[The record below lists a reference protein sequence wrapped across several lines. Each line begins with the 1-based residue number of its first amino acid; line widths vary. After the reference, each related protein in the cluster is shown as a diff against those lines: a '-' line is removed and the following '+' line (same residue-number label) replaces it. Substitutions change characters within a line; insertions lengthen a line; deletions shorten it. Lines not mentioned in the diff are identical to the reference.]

1 LWQENPLLGQA
12 YSLAGA
18 SQHLAARFLCPGY
31 YAPPRRKTET
41 VYADS
46 EGQKQVQA
54 VRLTLKSQSIL
65 NFWHGGTGMNLKQGK
80 RSSTRMW
87 LIVLAIVF
95 AVCIGGMRPVAV
107 LAKSDD
113 ADPQDQKEEKKDD
126 KKDDKK
132 EKKGLPLK
140 PDRKI
145 EFTTDE
151 GTWLS
156 LDVSPDGKTI
166 VFELLGDIYT
176 LPIEGGEA
184 KRIDGGMAFDS
195 QPRFSPDG
203 KWITFISDRDGRENV
218 WIMHPDGTE
227 AKQVSK
233 DPNNDFAS
241 PSWSPDGRYIF
252 VSKAGFGI
260 TTYEIW
266 MYHVDGGTGIQ
277 ITKAKPTP
285 TTPRKERPNAM
296 GVVASSDGKYL
307 YYAMRK
313 GPFSYNA
320 QFPLWS
326 IMRRDRKT
334 GDEDTIIEQL
344 ESAFRP
350 ILSPD
355 GTKILYVTRYETES
369 ELRLRNLQTGD
380 DRWVRYPVTRDD
392 QESLFSRDIFPGYA
406 FLPDGNEIVYN
417 QDGKIRRLNLSTGA
431 ESIIPFTAKVS
442 QDIGPKLDFPQKV
455 EQGPVKVRL
464 IQDPVE
470 SPDGKKLAF
479 SAMTHLFAL
488 DLPNGKPQRVTT
500 GTAREFQPAWSPDGK
515 SLAYVTWSS
524 EGGQLWKVAA
534 SGGTPQQLSKSLG
547 VYSNPAW
554 SPDGTKIVV
563 LRGNAYDRENNEFDG
578 GQTSNADL
586 VWVPAEGGDANLI
599 LPARGAGGAH
609 FTHEKDR
616 IYVYTPQGL
625 ISLRYDGTDRR
636 THLVVKGKGLY
647 FFEEPIPADDLQPS
661 PDGQW
666 VLAHIMNQLYVI
678 AMPVVGGEAPTVD
691 VSTPS
696 VATKRLTDIGAD
708 YFGWAD
714 DGKTITWAVGSSY
727 FREPLSAIT
736 FEPPKDEKKEGEE
749 KDAEKKDS
757 GDAKSDTKADAK
769 KDDKDKKNE
778 KKEEKKLKEQDKNVT
793 EIAVNL
799 EVPRKTP
806 KGTIVLRGAT
816 VVTMKGD
823 EVLKNADIVIE
834 NNRITRVGAKGSI
847 PAGGKVFDVA
857 GKTIVPGFIDTHAHW
872 TEIRRGILD
881 TQNWAFLANVAYGVT
896 SGLDVQTGTND
907 MFAYQDLVDSGD
919 IIGLRAF
926 STGPGVFSDNN
937 FQSMEEVKGVLTKY
951 KKYYGTPNIKSYIV
965 GNRKQRQFMVQAS
978 KELGMMPTTEGGL
991 DLKLDLTHVIDGFH
1005 GNEHTLPITPLYKD
1019 VLQVFAQSGIAS
1031 TPTLIVN
1038 YGGPFGE
1045 NYWYEYSEVHD
1056 NAKLNHFTPHRL
1068 IDEKTKR
1075 RAQWFRKDEYAFPKL
1090 SAQVAK
1096 LEHAGGLVGVGS
1108 HGQLQ
1113 GLGYHW
1119 EMWMLASGGMS
1130 PLEVLRCATVNGSK
1144 IIGRPDD
1151 LGSIQP
1157 GKLADLVILDKNPLD
1172 DIHNTN
1178 TIHWVMKNGELFEG
1192 DTLNQLWPE
1201 QKKLEPL
1208 WFWNYDTPKSGD
1220 PLSYGKTVTP

>member
-1 LWQENPLLGQA
+1 MSWTLGKCA
-12 YSLAGA
+12 RVHRWLAGTMMI
-18 SQHLAARFLCPGY
+18 LCLMAAGLGR
-31 YAPPRRKTET
+31 A
-41 VYADS
+41 
-46 EGQKQVQA
+46 Q
-54 VRLTLKSQSIL
+54 
-65 NFWHGGTGMNLKQGK
+65 
-80 RSSTRMW
+80 
-87 LIVLAIVF
+87 VLANPYNPP
-95 AVCIGGMRPVAV
+95 AQN
-107 LAKSDD
+107 KEDEKKD
-113 ADPQDQKEEKKDD
+113 AKKDD
-126 KKDDKK
+126 KKD

-166 VFELLGDIYT
+166 AFDLLGNIYT
-176 LPIEGGEA
+176 MPIEGGEA
-184 KRIDGGMAFDS
+184 KAISTGMAFDS

-203 KWITFISDRDGRENV
+203 KWITFISDREGSENI
-218 WIMHPDGTE
+218 WIMHPDGKE
-227 AKQVSK
+227 PKQVSK
-233 DPNNDFAS
+233 DPSNAFAS
-241 PSWSPDGRYIF
+241 PSWAPDGKYIF

-260 TTYEIW
+260 AAYEIW
-266 MYHVDGGTGIQ
+266 MYHVDGGTGVQ

-285 TTPRKERPNAM
+285 TTPRRERPNDM
-296 GVVASSDGKYL
+296 GVVASPDGKYL

-320 QFPLWS
+320 QFPQWT

-334 GDEDTIIEQL
+334 GDEDALIEQL
-344 ESAFRP
+344 DSAFRP
-350 ILSPD
+350 QLSPD

-369 ELRLRNLQTGD
+369 ELRLRDLSTGD

-392 QESLFSRDIFPGYA
+392 QESLFSRDVFPGFG
-406 FLPDGNEIVYN
+406 FLPGGNEIIYN
-417 QDGKIRRLNLSTGA
+417 QDGKIRRLNISSGT
-431 ESIIPFTAKVS
+431 ETVIPFTAKIS
-442 QDIGPKLDFPQKV
+442 KDIGPKLDFPQKV

-464 IQDPVE
+464 IQAPVE
-470 SPDGKKLAF
+470 SPDGKRLVF
-479 SAMTHLFAL
+479 SAMTHLYTF
-488 DLPNGKPQRVTT
+488 DLPSGKPQRLTDSKLP
-500 GTAREFQPAWSPDGK
+500 EFQPAWSPDGK
-515 SLAYVTWSS
+515 SIAYVTWSN
-524 EGGQLWKVAA
+524 EGGELWKVAS
-534 SGGTPQQLSKSLG
+534 SGGAPQQLSKSIG
-547 VYSNPAW
+547 VYSEPAW
-554 SPDGTKIVV
+554 SPDGSKIVV
-563 LRGNAYDRENNEFDG
+563 LRGNAYDRENSEFDG
-578 GQTSNADL
+578 GQTANADL
-586 VWVPAEGGDANLI
+586 VWISAEGGDANLI

-609 FTHEKDR
+609 FTHDKDR
-616 IYVYTPQGL
+616 IFVNTPGGL

-636 THLVVKGKGLY
+636 THLIVKGKGLY
-647 FFEEPIPADDLQPS
+647 FFEDPIPADDIQPS

-666 VLAHIMNQLYVI
+666 VLAHVMNQLYVI
-678 AMPVVGGEAPTVD
+678 AMPVVGGEPPTVD

-714 DGKTITWAVGSSY
+714 DGKTITWAVGASY
-727 FREPLSAIT
+727 FREPLSAIS
-736 FEPPKDEKKEGEE
+736 FEPPKDEKKDGEG
-749 KDAEKKDS
+749 KDADKDKKDADKKES
-757 GDAKSDTKADAK
+757 ADAK
-769 KDDKDKKNE
+769 PDDKDKKDADKKDGDKKDE

-793 EIAVNL
+793 EIAVDL

-806 KGTIVLRGAT
+806 KGTVVLRGAT

-823 EVLKNADIVIE
+823 EVLKNADVVIE
-834 NNRITRVGAKGSI
+834 DNRIKRVGARGSV
-847 PAGGKVFDVA
+847 PAGAKVIDVA
-857 GKTIVPGFIDTHAHW
+857 GKTIVPGFVDTHAHW

-881 TQNWAFLANVAYGVT
+881 TQNWAFLANLAYGVT
-896 SGLDVQTGTND
+896 AGLDVQTGSND
-907 MFAYQDLVDSGD
+907 MFAYQDLVDTGD
-919 IIGLRAF
+919 ILGQRAF

-965 GNRKQRQFMVQAS
+965 GDRKQRQFMVMAS

-1019 VLQVFAQSGIAS
+1019 VIQIFAQSGIAS

-1045 NYWYEYSEVHD
+1045 DYWYEYTEVHD
-1056 NAKLNHFTPHRL
+1056 NAKLNHFTPHRI

-1075 RAQWFRKDEYAFPKL
+1075 RPSWFRKDEYAFPRL
-1090 SAQVAK
+1090 SAQVTK
-1096 LEHAGGLVGVGS
+1096 LERAGGLVGVGS

-1119 EMWMLASGGMS
+1119 ELWMLASGGMT
-1130 PLEVLRCATVNGSK
+1130 PMEVLRCATVNGSK

-1151 LGSIQP
+1151 LGSIEP
-1157 GKLADLVILDKNPLD
+1157 GKLADLVIMDKNPLD

-1178 TIHWVMKNGELFEG
+1178 TIHWVMKNGELYEG
-1192 DTLNQLWPE
+1192 DTLNQVWPE

-1208 WFWNYDTPKSGD
+1208 YFWNYDVPKAGA

>member
-1 LWQENPLLGQA
+1 MSEDAEKAEIFRPSRQEFSGKNLLRRGRHRSIIPRRRFRFLNPLR
-12 YSLAGA
+12 YVIWEERMSW
-18 SQHLAARFLCPGY
+18 
-31 YAPPRRKTET
+31 T
-41 VYADS
+41 
-46 EGQKQVQA
+46 
-54 VRLTLKSQSIL
+54 
-65 NFWHGGTGMNLKQGK
+65 QGK
-80 RSSTRMW
+80 RAGVRMW
-87 LIVLAIVF
+87 LAAMAMILVTGLFTSGMARALVLAS
-95 AVCIGGMRPVAV
+95 P
-107 LAKSDD
+107 DD
-113 ADPQDQKEEKKDD
+113 PPAQDKKDEKKDA
-126 KKDDKK
+126 KKDEKK
-132 EKKGLPLK
+132 DEKKGLPLK

-166 VFELLGDIYT
+166 AFELLGNIYT
-176 LPIEGGEA
+176 LQVAGGEA
-184 KRIDGGMAFDS
+184 KAISTGMAFDS

-203 KWITFISDRDGRENV
+203 KWITFISDREGSENI

-227 AKQVSK
+227 PKQVSK
-233 DPNNDFAS
+233 DPNNVFAS
-241 PSWSPDGRYIF
+241 PSWAPDGRYIY

-260 TTYEIW
+260 AAYEIW
-266 MYHVDGGTGIQ
+266 MYHVDGGTGVQ
-277 ITKAKPTP
+277 ITKSKPTP
-285 TTPRKERPNAM
+285 TTARRERPNDM
-296 GVVASSDGKYL
+296 GVVASPDGKYL

-320 QFPLWS
+320 QFPQWT

-334 GDEDTIIEQL
+334 GDEDALIEQL
-344 ESAFRP
+344 DSAFRP
-350 ILSPD
+350 QLSPD

-369 ELRLRNLQTGD
+369 ELRLRDLTTGD
-380 DRWVRYPVTRDD
+380 DRWVRYPITRDD
-392 QESLFSRDIFPGYA
+392 QESLFSRDVFPGFG
-406 FLPDGNEIVYN
+406 FLPGGNEIIYN
-417 QDGKIRRLNLSTGA
+417 QDGKIRRLNIASGT
-431 ESIIPFTAKVS
+431 ETIIPFTAKIS
-442 QDIGPKLDFPQKV
+442 KDIGPKLDFPQKV

-464 IQDPVE
+464 IQAPVE

-479 SAMTHLFAL
+479 SAMTHLYTL
-488 DLPNGKPQRVTT
+488 DLPSGKPQRLTST
-500 GTAREFQPAWSPDGK
+500 NLPEFQPAWSPDGK
-515 SLAYVTWSS
+515 TIAFVTWSN
-524 EGGQLWKVAA
+524 EGGQLWKVPA
-534 SGGTPQQLSKSLG
+534 SGGAPTQLSKSIG
-547 VYSNPAW
+547 VYSEPAW

-563 LRGNAYDRENNEFDG
+563 LRGNAYDRENSEFDG
-578 GQTSNADL
+578 GQTANADL
-586 VWVPAEGGDANLI
+586 VWVPADGGDANLI

-609 FTHEKDR
+609 FTHDKDR
-616 IYVYTPQGL
+616 IYVNTPGGL

-636 THLVVKGKGLY
+636 THLIVKGKGLY
-647 FFEEPIPADDLQPS
+647 FFEEPIPADDIQPS

-666 VLAHIMNQLYVI
+666 VLAHVMNQLYVI
-678 AMPVVGGEAPTVD
+678 AMPVVGGEPPTVD

-696 VATKRLTDIGAD
+696 VPTKRLTDIGAD
-708 YFGWAD
+708 WFGWAD
-714 DGKTITWAVGSSY
+714 DGKTITWAVGASY
-727 FREPLSAIT
+727 FREPLSAIS
-736 FEPPKDEKKEGEE
+736 FEPPKDEKKDGEG
-749 KDAEKKDS
+749 KDA
-757 GDAKSDTKADAK
+757 
-769 KDDKDKKNE
+769 DKDKKDADKSDKKE
-778 KKEEKKLKEQDKNVT
+778 SADAKAEDKDKKDSDKKDSDKKDAKKEEKKLKEQEKDVT
-793 EIAVNL
+793 EIAVDL

-806 KGTIVLRGAT
+806 KGTVVLRGAT

-823 EVLKNADIVIE
+823 EVLKNADVVVE
-834 NNRITRVGAKGSI
+834 DNRIKRIGARGSVPSGAKVI
-847 PAGGKVFDVA
+847 DVA

-881 TQNWAFLANVAYGVT
+881 TQNWAFLANLAYGVT
-896 SGLDVQTGTND
+896 AGLDVQTGSND

-919 IIGLRAF
+919 ILGQRAF

-965 GNRKQRQFMVQAS
+965 GDRKQRQYMVMAS

-1019 VLQVFAQSGIAS
+1019 VIQIFAQSGIAS

-1045 NYWYEYSEVHD
+1045 DYWYEYTEVHD
-1056 NAKLNHFTPHRL
+1056 NAKLNHFTPHKI

-1075 RAQWFRKDEYAFPKL
+1075 RPAWFRKDEYAFPRL
-1090 SAQVAK
+1090 AAQVTK
-1096 LEHAGGLVGVGS
+1096 LERAGGLVGVGS

-1119 EMWMLASGGMS
+1119 EMWMLASGGMT

-1151 LGSIQP
+1151 LGSLEV
-1157 GKLADLVILDKNPLD
+1157 GKLADLIIMDKNPLD

-1178 TIHWVMKNGELFEG
+1178 TVHWVMKNGELFEG
-1192 DTLNQLWPE
+1192 DTLNQVWPE
-1201 QKKLEPL
+1201 QKTLEPQY
-1208 WFWNYDTPKSGD
+1208 FWNYDVPKSGD